1 MIIKNS
7 IRQLLR
13 MKGRAVLFLLLLF
26 LASGLFSLGRGFW
39 LINQEKS
46 EAYEGTFKTIGLV
59 EQKAAAIEKV
69 ENWDPETGEYKIY
82 PKQIYGPYYPL
93 EVLDFEGAEYLSG
106 PEKRVTYGAYRPDY
120 QVYGRDGG
128 DIDSGLRLGFVLEVV
143 PLKDGVLD
151 HTMKVRVEKVWKG
164 RGVREGDIIRVCDHF
179 NPTPDTVYA
188 DKRYVIDVYDS
199 SSHHVEGGLEFCPGG
214 TIHSQQ
220 VGADGK
226 LIPDELESGY
236 FYEEVTE
243 DFWESEKSRRWRN
256 LLEVWDYPNHV
267 FPVTGTCDI
276 GLLMPFYTGEAY
288 LVSGRDFTEEEYAQ
302 GEKVCLIPELF
313 ANRNGLKIG
322 DQIRLPLLVADHQ
335 YPAGRS
341 YSVYGSPGYS
351 YLNAKGEPYEVFED
365 SLYTVTGIYG
375 GTAGML
381 EEYGMGY
388 QEILIPDRSVKM
400 SDENNLVFYGPMRG
414 STTSF
419 EIENGTIEEYLA
431 KWERLG
437 INDVEITFYDKGYTE
452 LEANINNMRQIAR
465 ILIAAGVLMVLMVLG
480 YFSWIF
486 ILRQRERTAVER
498 SLGFGKRHSFF
509 SLFCGIFLLMLLG
522 SAAGCTAGSCLAGK
536 LSGGLEQTIYYDTMF
551 GNSNRALLTDAAQED
566 PDGDILDD
574 PLSAAFQNALLILAA
589 GSLISGTGII
599 RNLHKEPMQ
608 MFGSRRE

>member
-82 PKQIYGPYYPL
+82 PKQIYGPYHPL

-120 QVYGRDGG
+120 QVYGRDGD

-199 SSHHVEGGLEFCPGG
+199 FGGHVEGDLEFCPGG

-220 VGADGK
+220 MGADGK
-226 LIPDELESGY
+226 RIPDELESGY

-302 GEKVCLIPELF
+302 GEKVCLIPERF
-313 ANRNGLKIG
+313 ADRNGLKIG

-335 YPAGRS
+335 YPAGRNF
-341 YSVYGSPGYS
+341 SVYGSAGYS

-365 SLYTVTGIYG
+365 SLYMVTGIYG

-437 INDVEITFYDKGYTE
+437 IDDVEITFYDKGYTE

-486 ILRQRERTAVER
+486 ILRQGERTAVER

-522 SAAGCTAGSCLAGK
+522 SAAGCAAGSCLAGK
-536 LSGGLEQTIYYDTMF
+536 LSGGLGQTIYYDTMF

-574 PLSAAFQNALLILAA
+574 PLSAALQNALLILAA

-608 MFGSRRE
+608 MFGNRRE

>member
-82 PKQIYGPYYPL
+82 PKQIYGPYHPL

-120 QVYGRDGG
+120 QVYGRDGD

-199 SSHHVEGGLEFCPGG
+199 SSGHVEGGLEFCPGG

-220 VGADGK
+220 MGADGK
-226 LIPDELESGY
+226 RIPDELESGY

-267 FPVTGTCDI
+267 FPVTGTCDM

-302 GEKVCLIPELF
+302 GEKVCLIPERF
-313 ANRNGLKIG
+313 ADRNGLKIG

-335 YPAGRS
+335 YPAGRNF
-341 YSVYGSPGYS
+341 SVYGSAGYS

-365 SLYTVTGIYG
+365 SLYMVTGIYG

-437 INDVEITFYDKGYTE
+437 IDDVEITFYDKGYTE

-486 ILRQRERTAVER
+486 ILRQGERTAVER

-522 SAAGCTAGSCLAGK
+522 SAAGCAAGSCLAGK
-536 LSGGLEQTIYYDTMF
+536 LSGGLGQTIYYDTMF

-574 PLSAAFQNALLILAA
+574 PLSAALQNALLILAA

-608 MFGSRRE
+608 MFGNRRE